1 MAEGMRFLLFC
12 VDTREE
18 SFKGVVAEPTI
29 LTATQSVTAHL
40 SGSLLL
46 PPSSNSPMGPLIAA
60 RRFPGNL
67 SVRAGRVLTRSAILT
82 SA

>member
-40 SGSLLL
+40 SGSLL
-46 PPSSNSPMGPLIAA
+46 PPSGNSPMAPLIAA

-67 SVRAGRVLTRSAILT
+67 SVRAGHPAGPRVDFPTH
-82 SA
+82 

>member
-40 SGSLLL
+40 PDRIVL
-46 PPSSNSPMGPLIAA
+46 PPRGDSRAGAPIAA